1 MCQNKRVTH
10 TFPEDLVQTQRD
22 WYAVY
27 RRLAEEPRHSASE
40 TAVLRRRL
48 LRLSVRVS
56 THPYWQTAGGRLPAA
71 RMALKEAA
79 WAEVRA
85 ESARGG

>member
-1 MCQNKRVTH
+1 MTH

-56 THPYWQTAGGRLPAA
+56 THPYWQTAGGRRPAA

-79 WAEVRA
+79 WAEASAEVRA
-85 ESARGG
+85 ESGRGG